1 MPHQWVRD
9 HPKFLTLLTAR
20 VISRAGDVLYT
31 LAATWSVLTTTHSI
45 LGASLIPL
53 LNVVPDLVLA
63 LPLAT
68 LADRWSKKPLMV
80 SMDFVRAAVVGTAGL
95 LLLHGPMPPLAL
107 YALTLLLN
115 VGALLFAQASSAM
128 MRLTVPPDRLTDANG
143 LWQSSLSVLSV
154 VSFGVGGVLV
164 ALVSPARALLLDAM
178 SFLVSGSVLAAVAWP
193 DIRAAVSTGGFGFL
207 SDALL
212 GLRYFW
218 DDAVLRRL
226 LLLIAPVNV
235 LFGPMLIFSAA
246 FSNRVLHTGAVG
258 FGIIEM
264 AAGLGSIVAGLVVG
278 WASRRASFTFWLFAL
293 LGSGALELAGSAFAR
308 NLWVTAGLYTV
319 GWAVSGVFN
328 IPFVSAVQR
337 AVPAE
342 QVGRVMQTLFLVA
355 SGVTVPLGLLLGSF
369 GMDHWGVVRVL
380 YLEAGCYGV
389 VALAALVFPIQRQD
403 PHPVFE
409 AFGSRGPRADASGP
423 QGAANRRG

>member
-115 VGALLFAQASSAM
+115 VGALLFAPASSAM

-218 DDAVLRRL
+218 DDAVSFSSLR
-226 LLLIAPVNV
+226 PSTCS
-235 LFGPMLIFSAA
+235 SA
-246 FSNRVLHTGAVG
+246 R
-258 FGIIEM
+258 
-264 AAGLGSIVAGLVVG
+264 
-278 WASRRASFTFWLFAL
+278 
-293 LGSGALELAGSAFAR
+293 
-308 NLWVTAGLYTV
+308 
-319 GWAVSGVFN
+319 
-328 IPFVSAVQR
+328 
-337 AVPAE
+337 
-342 QVGRVMQTLFLVA
+342 
-355 SGVTVPLGLLLGSF
+355 
-369 GMDHWGVVRVL
+369 
-380 YLEAGCYGV
+380 C
-389 VALAALVFPIQRQD
+389 
-403 PHPVFE
+403 
-409 AFGSRGPRADASGP
+409 
-423 QGAANRRG
+423 